1 MLVTKEN
8 GNLMNQTTFTFSS
21 NDGLSLLGRA
31 WRSPH
36 PNPKG
41 IVNLVHGLG
50 EHSGRYA
57 HVGDALT
64 QAGYHLTG
72 FDLRGHG
79 LSEGKRGHTPSFGH
93 LLDDVQRFLKA
104 AKDRMDH
111 DLPIFLYGHSL
122 GGSIAINYG
131 LQRQPDLTGMIV
143 TSPSL
148 ALAFEPSKAKIAA
161 AKIMAK
167 LMPAF
172 AMKNGLE
179 TEALSRDIRVVK
191 AYHDD
196 VYVHDALSARLGLDM
211 LESGQSALQNAPAWN
226 LPLLLM
232 HGTADR
238 ITSHKAS
245 QQFAEKAGL
254 QVDLILWEN
263 AYHEIH
269 NDLDNQDFFL
279 KMITWLDEK
288 TKQAQANLH

>member
-1 MLVTKEN
+1 V
-8 GNLMNQTTFTFSS
+8 
-21 NDGLSLLGRA
+21 
-31 WRSPH
+31 
-36 PNPKG
+36 
-41 IVNLVHGLG
+41 G
-50 EHSGRYA
+50 E
-57 HVGDALT
+57 ALT
-64 QAGYHLTG
+64 QAGYHLVG

-93 LLDDVQRFLKA
+93 LLDDVQRFLQA
-104 AKDRMDH
+104 VKDQMDH
-111 DLPIFLYGHSL
+111 HNLPIFLYGHSL
-122 GGSIAINYG
+122 GGTIAINFG
-131 LQRQPDLTGMIV
+131 LQRQPNLTGMIV

-167 LMPAF
+167 LMPTF

-191 AYHDD
+191 AYNDD

-245 QQFAEKAGL
+245 QQFAETAGTK
-254 QVDLILWEN
+254 VDLVLWEN

-269 NDLDNQDFFL
+269 NDLDNQDVIL
-279 KMITWLDEK
+279 QITTWLDEK
-288 TKQAQANLH
+288 TKQDQANLD